1 MTVRLPCSRLLA
13 GDRLWIPVVAA
24 ASLVH
29 VWITSARLDSSLYFD
44 AIHTYLPLAREFMAS
59 GWRFLLA
66 PESARVP
73 PLSYIWPALFA
84 ADPDTIKHA
93 NIVASALVP
102 FLLFDA
108 GRKSFSCS
116 AGGFAA
122 WLYATSPLISPW
134 IPQVLSEPPFFVFT
148 AIWIWALAYVCDG
161 NKVLI
166 PVAALACG
174 FSLLTRPIWFYP
186 VSLSIPLLWL
196 WLKWRRE
203 PAGALVG
210 SQLLGLVLPAVVL
223 AKNLWLFGLPM
234 IAVGAG
240 AALYYGNHPMTGGID
255 PPLLLLG
262 YDHAG
267 GDHLSFTGDHHL
279 KAIGLDMIASRSI
292 ADNIAFFWRKL
303 EYNVLFTSFDL
314 SRCWW
319 NDRAFR
325 IAELVFAG
333 VGFWALRGR
342 IFGTL
347 LGIGVVLQL
356 MQHLP
361 LLYNQRYSIGA
372 LELPLTLLAGT
383 GLAVTMV
390 SIFRGRTTQ
399 LARGAA
405 RNGRLFSR
413 AIAFLVIA
421 MTVVAVL
428 AGNRVRQG
436 PVPQPLLRGFPS
448 EVLLDWSAAPVRA
461 DAQADRHQEG
471 QLDAKHPGL
480 EIQIPALPLT
490 RVENQAWELE
500 ISVSSALGERCRE
513 VDLAYLRASWH
524 ADTPES
530 GIRLKV
536 LDDGMRHRYAVGA
549 TRSFSPL
556 FPGEPGI
563 LRARLDCPQ
572 GAVAN
577 ISRVR
582 FVQSRLHEYYRNFL
596 IRY

>member
-1 MTVRLPCSRLLA
+1 
-13 GDRLWIPVVAA
+13 
-24 ASLVH
+24 
-29 VWITSARLDSSLYFD
+29 
-44 AIHTYLPLAREFMAS
+44 MAS
-59 GWRFLLA
+59 GWRYLLA
-66 PESARVP
+66 PESVRVP

-93 NIVASALVP
+93 NIIASALIP
-102 FLLFDA
+102 LLLFDA

-148 AIWIWALAYVCDG
+148 AVWIWALAYVCDG
-161 NKVLI
+161 NKGFV

-186 VSLSIPLLWL
+186 VLLSIPLLWL

-210 SQLLGLVLPAVVL
+210 SQLLGLALPAAIL

-240 AALYYGNHPMTGGID
+240 AALYYGNHPMTGGIE
-255 PPLLLLG
+255 PPLLLLD

-267 GDHLSFTGDHHL
+267 GDHLSFQGDHNL
-279 KAIGLDMIASRSI
+279 RAIGLDMIASRGI
-292 ADNIAFFWRKL
+292 AENIAFFWRKL
-303 EYNVLFTSFDL
+303 EYYLLFTPFDL
-314 SRCWW
+314 SQHWW
-319 NDRAFR
+319 NDRAYR

-333 VGFWALRGR
+333 AGFWTLRGR

-361 LLYNQRYSIGA
+361 LLYNQRYSVGA
-372 LELPLTLLAGT
+372 LELPLILLAGT
-383 GLAVTMV
+383 GLAVILV
-390 SIFRGRTTQ
+390 SIFRGGSIPW
-399 LARGAA
+399 AEGMA
-405 RNGRLFSR
+405 RNDRLPSR
-413 AIAFLVIA
+413 AIAFLLIA
-421 MTVVAVL
+421 MAAVAVV
-428 AGNRVRQG
+428 AGNRLRQG
-436 PVPQPLLRGFPS
+436 PVPQPLLLGFPS
-448 EVLLDWSAAPVRA
+448 EVLLDWSAAPAPA
-461 DAQADRHQEG
+461 DAPADGHREG
-471 QLDAKHPGL
+471 RLDAGHPGL
-480 EIQIPALPLT
+480 EIPIPALPQT
-490 RVENQAWELE
+490 REHNQAWELE
-500 ISVSSALGERCRE
+500 ISVSSGPGGSCRE
-513 VDLAYLRASWH
+513 VALAYLRATGRSE
-524 ADTPES
+524 TPES

-536 LDDGMRHRYAVGA
+536 LDDGKRHRYAVGA
-549 TRSFSPL
+549 TRSFSPV
-556 FPGEPGI
+556 FPAEPGI

-577 ISRVR
+577 VSRVR
-582 FVQSRLHEYYRNFL
+582 FVQSRLHEYYRDFL

>member
-1 MTVRLPCSRLLA
+1 VTVRLPCSRLLA
-13 GDRLWIPVVAA
+13 GDRWWIPVVAA

-29 VWITSARLDSSLYFD
+29 AWITSTKLDSSLYFD
-44 AIHTYLPLAREFMAS
+44 AIHTYLPLAREFSTS

-73 PLSYIWPALFA
+73 PLSYLWPALFA

-93 NIVASALVP
+93 NIVASALIP

-108 GRKSFSCS
+108 GRKSFSCL
-116 AGGFAA
+116 AGSFAA
-122 WLYATSPLISPW
+122 WLYATSPLVSPW
-134 IPQVLSEPPFFVFT
+134 IPQVLSEPPFLVFT

-161 NKVLI
+161 NKRFI

-186 VSLSIPLLWL
+186 VLLSIPLLWL

-203 PAGALVG
+203 RAGVLVG
-210 SQLLGLVLPAVVL
+210 SQLLGLVLPAAIL

-267 GDHLSFTGDHHL
+267 GDHLSFAGDHNL
-279 KAIGLDMIASRSI
+279 KAIGLDMIASKSI
-292 ADNIAFFWRKL
+292 ADNIAFFWHKL
-303 EYNVLFTSFDL
+303 EYNVLFTPFDL
-314 SRCWW
+314 PQRWW

-333 VGFWALRGR
+333 AGYWALRGR

-356 MQHLP
+356 IQHLP

-390 SIFRGRTTQ
+390 SILRGRTTQ
-399 LARGAA
+399 WAGGVA
-405 RNGRLFSR
+405 RNDGLFSR
-413 AIAFLVIA
+413 SIAFLVIA
-421 MTVVAVL
+421 MTVVAVV
-428 AGNRVRQG
+428 AGDRLRQG

-448 EVLLDWSAAPVRA
+448 EVLLDWSPAPAPAA
-461 DAQADRHQEG
+461 AQTDRQG
-471 QLDAKHPGL
+471 RLDAGHPAL
-480 EIQIPALPLT
+480 EIQIPPLPLT
-490 RVENQAWELE
+490 REDNQAWELE
-500 ISVSSALGERCRE
+500 ISMSPGMGERCRE
-513 VDLAYLRASWH
+513 VNLAFMPASGY
-524 ADTPES
+524 AKPPERS
-530 GIRLKV
+530 IPLKV
-536 LDDGMRHRYAVGA
+536 LDDGVRHRYAVGA
-549 TRSFSPL
+549 TRSYSPL

-563 LRARLDCPQ
+563 LRARLDCPE

-577 ISRVR
+577 ITRVR

-596 IRY
+596 IRH